1 MSKTR
6 PFGAVFGPMNTEE
19 EWARVSGRL
28 GASGPVTCPA
38 AMEPQFTHEDWGVV
52 QRSKR
57 LDCVVVNSVFA
68 FTDCFVY
75 QQFMKQF
82 LPIKMKI

>member
-1 MSKTR
+1 
-6 PFGAVFGPMNTEE
+6 
-19 EWARVSGRL
+19 
-28 GASGPVTCPA
+28 
-38 AMEPQFTHEDWGVV
+38 MEPQFTHEDRGVV

-68 FTDCFVY
+68 FTDRFVY